1 MKKILMMALMA
12 IVALG
17 AYADDEPEFTVTSGS
32 FVDVVRQPGKTAT
45 VEFNYLDDKTGNLRS
60 KSLTDKTL
68 REKLATEDE
77 DVYKDWDDILENSK
91 EYFVKRWNEEKKKN
105 VKMLEKGKG
114 DYHFVFTASAFDTG
128 NAGASYWSV
137 SKRDGGITVN
147 AILEIKDA
155 SGQTVCT
162 VKIHRYRGASSR
174 NLDFKFPNFK
184 RRMQMFHKSLAKD
197 LLEDVNK

>member
-45 VEFNYLDDKTGNLRS
+45 VEFNYLDAKTGNLRS

-105 VKMLEKGKG
+105 VKMLEKDKG

-197 LLEDVNK
+197 LL

>member
-1 MKKILMMALMA
+1 MMALMA

-45 VEFNYLDDKTGNLRS
+45 VEFNYLDAKTGNLRS

-77 DVYKDWDDILENSK
+77 DVFKDWDDILENSK

-105 VKMLEKGKG
+105 
-114 DYHFVFTASAFDTG
+114 D
-128 NAGASYWSV
+128 
-137 SKRDGGITVN
+137 SKRRSTQ
-147 AILEIKDA
+147 L
-155 SGQTVCT
+155 
-162 VKIHRYRGASSR
+162 YRGTQTDQR
-174 NLDFKFPNFK
+174 FGDGRQTP
-184 RRMQMFHKSLAKD
+184 
-197 LLEDVNK
+197 LLS

>member
-1 MKKILMMALMA
+1 MKKMMMMALMA

-32 FVDVVRQPGKTAT
+32 FVEVVRQPGKTAT
-45 VEFNYLDDKTGNLRS
+45 VEFNYLDAKTGNLRS

-77 DVYKDWDDILENSK
+77 DVFKDWDDILENSK
-91 EYFVKRWNEEKKKN
+91 EYFVKRWKEEKEKYL
-105 VKMLEKGKG
+105 KMLEKGKG

>member
-45 VEFNYLDDKTGNLRS
+45 VEFNYLDAKTGNLRS

-137 SKRDGGITVN
+137 SKRDGHLGDQGCQWPDR
-147 AILEIKDA
+147 LYGKDP
-155 SGQTVCT
+155 QIQRC
-162 VKIHRYRGASSR
+162 I
-174 NLDFKFPNFK
+174 
-184 RRMQMFHKSLAKD
+184 
-197 LLEDVNK
+197 E

>member
-32 FVDVVRQPGKTAT
+32 FVDVVRQPRKTAI
-45 VEFNYLDDKTGNLRS
+45 VEFNYLDAKTGNLRS

-77 DVYKDWDDILENSK
+77 DVYKDCDDILENSK

-197 LLEDVNK
+197 LL